1 MALLPSKLPMRS
13 SIVYA
18 FERYLIFLCAGS
30 FCCHFFFSLSAE
42 DVEQH
47 GTTRRKKNANLVLR
61 LPIRITT
68 ENPAWDHFYHRNTK
82 VFSPVQCLSFLEWN
96 YPGMKRNGIPK
107 MLPERCSRVC
117 YLIRFSA
124 PFWELSVMMCRRSC
138 IVLIDLSGMSARE
151 GRKEKVSIVSTI
163 REPEWRASSLSRISR
178 SRWEMKSR
186 NSEFKLQL

>member
-1 MALLPSKLPMRS
+1 MRS

-30 FCCHFFFSLSAE
+30 FCCHFQFFSFSLSLPRMLSST
-42 DVEQH
+42 EQH
-47 GTTRRKKNANLVLR
+47 GGK
-61 LPIRITT
+61 
-68 ENPAWDHFYHRNTK
+68 
-82 VFSPVQCLSFLEWN
+82 
-96 YPGMKRNGIPK
+96 K
-107 MLPERCSRVC
+107 MLIWCSDYRSVSQQKILPGIIFIIAVRRSSLRCNACRSSSGITRGWNGMESRKCSLSAASRVC